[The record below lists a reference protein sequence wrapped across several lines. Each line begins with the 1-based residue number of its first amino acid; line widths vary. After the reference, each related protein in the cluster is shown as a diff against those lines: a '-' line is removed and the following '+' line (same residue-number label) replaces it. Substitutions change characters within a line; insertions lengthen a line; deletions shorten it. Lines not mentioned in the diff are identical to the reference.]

1 MTHTL
6 IVTTAPA
13 PAALGARLD
22 AIAADT
28 FAAALA
34 AGWPAGEASV
44 RARMERDELARVLRS
59 NGRTTRG
66 RARIL
71 AEAVRASGGDAMV
84 RAA

>member
-1 MTHTL
+1 MSTHAV
-6 IVTTAPA
+6 IVTAAPT

-34 AGWPAGEASV
+34 AGWPEGEASV
-44 RARMERDELARVLRS
+44 RARMERDELARVLRAD
-59 NGRTTRG
+59 GRTTRG

-71 AEAVRASGGDAMV
+71 AAAVRAAGGVAV
-84 RAA
+84 VLA